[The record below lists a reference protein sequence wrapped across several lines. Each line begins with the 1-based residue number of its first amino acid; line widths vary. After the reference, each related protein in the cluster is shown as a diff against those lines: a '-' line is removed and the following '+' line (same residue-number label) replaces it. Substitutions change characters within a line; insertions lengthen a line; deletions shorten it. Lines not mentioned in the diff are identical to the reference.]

1 MCIDRSV
8 KAMGKRAITTNSTA
22 FIPMDI
28 QVLVAGEQHLAFAQE
43 ICDLMEQAALAR
55 GTGIAKRK
63 PEYLQQKMRDGK
75 AIIAFVDQQ
84 VAGFCYIE
92 TWGHGQYVAN
102 SGLIVSPEFR
112 NLGLAKRIKE
122 RAFELSRQKYPEA
135 KLFGITTSL
144 AVMKIN
150 SDLGY
155 KPVTFSELTTDEV
168 FWQGCQSC
176 RNYDIL
182 TRNEHKLCLCT
193 GMLHDPAQD
202 EKRKK
207 AAQDQ
212 ESALKER
219 WERYKEHLRR
229 RRGNKLLQSI
239 KENLRRRDKPETSRT
254 PHPLPQSRLR
264 ATLSEVKRR
273 VVGDQ

>member
-1 MCIDRSV
+1 
-8 KAMGKRAITTNSTA
+8 
-22 FIPMDI
+22 MDI
-28 QVLVAGEQHLAFAQE
+28 HVQVAGDQHIHFAQE

-75 AIIAFVDQQ
+75 AIIALGDGQ

-102 SGLIVSPEFR
+102 SGLIVSPAFR

-122 RAFELSRQKYPEA
+122 KAFELSRHKYPEA

-193 GMLHDPAQD
+193 GMLYDPAQD
-202 EKRKK
+202 KKRKK

-239 KENLRRRDKPETSRT
+239 KDNLRRRDKPSAQKPAKTQ
-254 PHPLPQSRLR
+254 PHSRLR

-273 VVGDQ
+273 VGLVISDQ